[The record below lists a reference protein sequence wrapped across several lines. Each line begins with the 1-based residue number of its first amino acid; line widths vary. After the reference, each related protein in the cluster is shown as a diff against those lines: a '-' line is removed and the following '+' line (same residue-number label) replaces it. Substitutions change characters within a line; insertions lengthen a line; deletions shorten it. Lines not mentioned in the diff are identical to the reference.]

1 MSISQQLSSAG
12 SLLSAVDAVRN
23 VRALLVML
31 GALVAGA
38 LVWGLG
44 ALLAVKIGFLAGALF
59 FLAGAGVAFYG
70 ANAAGIMI
78 MDEAKGLRSRPIVA
92 ALVTSLATSH
102 RLLLALLLF
111 AAIYLLGLL
120 ALAIVLLICKIPFI
134 GPLLYTV
141 VFPVSVVIVGVA
153 IFALYAVVFPL
164 SAPAV
169 WDGAGTMQTVSR
181 LLAIARSR
189 IVNVLIMM
197 ALLFFLVGVVG
208 GFIALIMV
216 SGTLVTGGM
225 SAAILDMGGMM
236 GMMGGLGGMGDYGGG
251 RSGSYMLAAGIGGG
265 VVYAIA
271 FSLPALVYLR
281 GCCQVYL
288 GNLQGVD
295 VEGMEA
301 QLREKVDAAKRKAE
315 DLRAQ
320 ATAAAAA
327 AQASA
332 SSPATASPPPSPVAA
347 PVTPPAPS
355 SPPASVA
362 DLPVPPAPA
371 IAPSEPA
378 PVYKCAQCGA
388 PFVPGDAFCGEC
400 GHKLA

>member
-23 VRALLVML
+23 GRALLVML
-31 GALVAGA
+31 GSLVLGA

-44 ALLAVKIGFLAGALF
+44 ALLAVKVGFLAGALF
-59 FLAGAGVAFYG
+59 FLAGAAVAFYG
-70 ANAAGIMI
+70 GNAAGIMI

-92 ALVTSLATSH
+92 ALLTSLATSH

-111 AAIYLLGLL
+111 AGIYLLGLL
-120 ALAIVLLICKIPFI
+120 VLAVVLLICKIPFL

-141 VFPVSVVIVGVA
+141 VFPVSVVVVGLS

-197 ALLFFLVGVVG
+197 ALLFFLVGIVG

-216 SGTLVTGGM
+216 SGTLVTAGM
-225 SAAILDMGGMM
+225 SAAVLDMGGMM
-236 GMMGGLGGMGDYGGG
+236 GMMGGFGGMDDFGGG

-288 GNLQGVD
+288 ANLQGVD

-301 QLREKVDAAKRKAE
+301 QLREKMDAAKRKADE
-315 DLRAQ
+315 LRAQ
-320 ATAAAAA
+320 AAAAAAA
-327 AQASA
+327 AQAPA
-332 SSPATASPPPSPVAA
+332 SSAAPTPA
-347 PVTPPAPS
+347 PVTP
-355 SPPASVA
+355 
-362 DLPVPPAPA
+362 
-371 IAPSEPA
+371 PA

-388 PFVPGDAFCGEC
+388 PFQPGDAFCGEC
-400 GHKLA
+400 GHKLT